1 MKGTGRFLRYL
12 FQLALFWIGLF
23 LLQRLL
29 FLALN
34 WNKVTPLPWSDIL
47 LTQRYGLPMDLSMT
61 GYLLLPVI
69 LFGIPLLF
77 REGTTWRTILRVYLS
92 VLVMLSCTVAI
103 ADVGLFQSWGS
114 RTNLKALS
122 YLAYPREAFGS
133 MAGAPVLLLV
143 PTLLLLCLLALRV
156 LRRVKPGPDLHE
168 GHWPWKIG
176 GIVLSIGLCLL
187 AARGGPQDLPIDK
200 SWAYYSRH
208 SVLNLSALNGTWN
221 FMEVLVE
228 PPEFEANPYAYA
240 TTAEADARFAKVH
253 APGIDAAPSIL
264 TTTRPNI
271 LIVLLESW
279 TADII
284 EPLGGDSGVAP
295 QFTRLA
301 NDGLLFRNFYST
313 GFRTEQG
320 ICAMLSAFPSQPKTT
335 VIRKFGKFDQL
346 PSLVHVVD
354 FSGYAST
361 YYYAGDVEFANT
373 RSYLEAMGF
382 DVIHDEHSFPIKRR
396 TRWGAYDE
404 ELFDFHLRDAER
416 PKQPF
421 FHILMTST
429 SHEPFDAPLDEGFRG
444 GDAQLYR
451 NTVHYTDRCLGNF
464 MDQARKKPWWDS
476 TLVIVVADH
485 GHFLPHYREAY
496 SAARHRIPFVLTGGA
511 LRAELRGTTNDTYAS
526 HVDLAVT
533 LLHQLHLPTERF
545 TWSTDLFDPTVN
557 HSAFWTFDEGFGTAD
572 SVQTVVW
579 EHVGR
584 RVVELRDSTR
594 TKDRERLLQDGKAQL
609 QVLLDRYI
617 GFNQ

>member
-12 FQLALFWIGLF
+12 LQLALFWMALF
-23 LLQRLL
+23 LLQRSL

-34 WNKVTPLPWSDIL
+34 WNKVSPLPWSDIL
-47 LTQRYGLPMDLSMT
+47 LTQRYGQPMDLSMS
-61 GYLLLPVI
+61 GYLLLPVV
-69 LFGIPLLF
+69 LFSIPLLF
-77 REGTTWRTILRVYLS
+77 HDRSIWRTILRMYLI
-92 VLVMLSCTVAI
+92 VLVLLSCIIAI

-114 RTNLKALS
+114 RVNLKALS

-143 PTLLLLCLLALRV
+143 PTLLVLCLLALFV
-156 LRRVKPGPDLHE
+156 VRRVKPSPELHE
-168 GHWPWKIG
+168 GHWLWKVG
-176 GIVLSIGLCLL
+176 GIVVAIALCLV
-187 AARGGPQDLPIDK
+187 AARGGIQDLPIDK

-228 PPEFEANPYAYA
+228 PPEFDANPYAY
-240 TTAEADARFAKVH
+240 TTTSEADARFASIHSQGK
-253 APGIDAAPSIL
+253 GNAPSIF
-264 TTTRPNI
+264 TTARPNI

-284 EPLGGDSGVAP
+284 EPLGGDSGVTP

-301 NDGLLFRNFYST
+301 KDGLLFRNFYST

-346 PSLVHVVD
+346 PSLVHVLD
-354 FSGYAST
+354 SSGFAST

-382 DVIHDEHSFPIKRR
+382 DVIHDEHSFPIIRR

-404 ELFDFHLRDAER
+404 ELFDFHLGDAER

-421 FHILMTST
+421 FHIIMTST
-429 SHEPFDAPLDEGFRG
+429 SHEPFDAPVDEGFKG
-444 GDAQLYR
+444 GDPQLYR
-451 NTVHYTDRCLGNF
+451 NTVHYTDRSLGAF
-464 MDQARKKPWWDS
+464 MDRARNMPWWES
-476 TLVIVVADH
+476 TLMIVVADH

-496 SAARHRIPFVLTGGA
+496 AAARHRIPLLMTGGA
-511 LRAELRGTTNDTYAS
+511 LRPELRGTTNDTYAS
-526 HVDLAVT
+526 HVDLAAT
-533 LLHQLHLPTERF
+533 LLHQLHLPADRF
-545 TWSTDLFDPTVN
+545 TCSRDLFDPTVS
-557 HSAFWTFDEGFGTAD
+557 HSAFWTFDEGFGMAD

-579 EHVGR
+579 EHVGQ

-594 TKDRERLLQDGKAQL
+594 LQDRDRLLQDGKAQL